1 VVGTLNLKVV
11 LHRGQAVQQRVGA
24 NPELLGPAV
33 NVAHRLLKNSIQ
45 SRLGYPA
52 YVFVSDDAA
61 GGLGLADVGLGHVE
75 DYADVGQV
83 RGRVIEVVQPAPDPS
98 PRVLRAG

>member
-1 VVGTLNLKVV
+1 V
-11 LHRGQAVQQRVGA
+11 AVRQRVGS

-52 YVFVSDDAA
+52 YLFMTDAAA
-61 GGLGLADVGLGHVE
+61 GGLGLPDIGAEHVE
-75 DYADVGQV
+75 DYPDVG
-83 RGRVIEVVQPAPDPS
+83 RIHGRVVEVDEKS
-98 PRVLRAG
+98 G